1 MKAMPKQMKSLECN
15 GLHNADVGKCE
26 DGEPVGENYV
36 GLFGTQVRMLEGSS
50 NFMDSAATCHR
61 EGGRLN
67 FLATEE
73 EALALR
79 ILSGIL
85 YPSNHRIKAKG

>member
-1 MKAMPKQMKSLECN
+1 M
-15 GLHNADVGKCE
+15 
-26 DGEPVGENYV
+26 GENYV

-67 FLATEE
+67 FLAMEE

-79 ILSGIL
+79 ILSGKIQVESSKPAFINQVCSL
-85 YPSNHRIKAKG
+85 